1 MIAGVIQRF
10 NIPVATIGIV
20 LGIDRILDMSRTV
33 LNVTGDM
40 AIAACVAKWEGE
52 PTAVPEEARE

>member
-1 MIAGVIQRF
+1 MIATVLAMF
-10 NIPVATIGIV
+10 KVPPESIGIV

-40 AIAACVAKWEGE
+40 AIAACVTRLNGE
-52 PTAVPEEARE
+52 PSEVPVVD